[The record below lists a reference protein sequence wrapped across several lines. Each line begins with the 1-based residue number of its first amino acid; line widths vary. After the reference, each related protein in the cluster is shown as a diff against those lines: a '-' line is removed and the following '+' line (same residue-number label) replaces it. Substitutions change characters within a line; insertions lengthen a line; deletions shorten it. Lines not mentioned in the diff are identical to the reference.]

1 MNHSDLIFTIRGL
14 YSYQDFKL
22 WNAASGRVGDI
33 FRVRILHPCGT
44 KLGAGVEWTWGK
56 CRSRKRLCHTTSTTS
71 PRPILFS
78 PSSLPPHYALS
89 WRSGVTLICKAM
101 ALCASCREFD
111 IHKFN
116 AKNKNT
122 QCFELTLVAIAAS
135 EGCPFCK
142 FIYDNKPSHNSTW
155 EMSNLWIHYK
165 MLTPADVEYDILP
178 SGPGLRFTQLQVWVG
193 SKKALAGWGKIKYFR
208 LISEPGV

>member
-1 MNHSDLIFTIRGL
+1 LELTFTIRGS
-14 YSYQDFKL
+14 YSYQDFQFIKSDL
-22 WNAASGRVGDI
+22 WPSRDI
-33 FRVRILHPCGT
+33 FRERIPHPCGT
-44 KLGAGVEWTWGK
+44 EPRWSGPGVNAEATVPHHFHDISSSHPFFFHYTLFMLYLGGLK
-56 CRSRKRLCHTTSTTS
+56 CPRS
-71 PRPILFS
+71 P
-78 PSSLPPHYALS
+78 
-89 WRSGVTLICKAM
+89 KAM

-111 IHKFN
+111 LHKFN

-155 EMSNLWIHYK
+155 EMSDLWIHYR
-165 MLTPADVEYDILP
+165 MLTPADVEYDMLP

-193 SKKALAGWGKIKYFR
+193 SKKALAGGGGLKYFR
-208 LISEPGV
+208 LISEPGT